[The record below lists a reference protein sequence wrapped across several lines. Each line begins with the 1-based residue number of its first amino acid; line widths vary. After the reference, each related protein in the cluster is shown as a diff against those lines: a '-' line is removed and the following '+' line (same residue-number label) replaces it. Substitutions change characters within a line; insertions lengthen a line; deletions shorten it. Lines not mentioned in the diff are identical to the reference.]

1 MKLINICIFIFAIIC
16 IESTFGFYTDNSNVI
31 NLTKK
36 NFQQQVLNSQQNWM
50 VEFYAPWCGH
60 CKSLKP
66 EYEKVS
72 NNLKGLV
79 KIGAINCD
87 EEKELCGQYQIQGFP
102 TLKFFSTNPKTGKKG
117 QPEDY
122 QGARSASEIAKFS
135 LSKLPSNHIQKVSQD
150 NINKFLTGTSDAKA
164 LLFTDKPKTTD
175 LYKALSVDF
184 FKTLTLGEARNLN
197 KETLEKFNIDKF
209 PTLLVFTND
218 DGETFTKFDGKLT
231 HSTIY
236 KFLEPFSKKSNNDN
250 NSNNNNEESTKTTKT
265 TTTEKDPASEK
276 FIEIKDEKSFEKS
289 CSTGLCIV
297 ALFDQS
303 SIDDKELNE
312 KYLELLNTVSQNF
325 IGRMK
330 FVWVDVSVH
339 DKIVPQFDLSG
350 TPNIFVINNSKKR
363 YTPFMGSFSD
373 ESLNSFFK
381 SVLSGLKKAIPFTD
395 SPKFNSQQKKQKD
408 EL

>member
-36 NFQQQVLNSQQNWM
+36 NFQQQVLNSQHNWM

-66 EYEKVS
+66 EYEKAS

-135 LSKLPSNHIQKVSQD
+135 LAKLPSTHIQKVTQD

-164 LLFTDKPKTTD
+164 LLFTDKAKTTD

-184 FKTLTLGEARNLN
+184 LKTLTLGEARNIN
-197 KETLEKFNIDKF
+197 KETLEKYNIEKF

-218 DGETFTKFDGKLT
+218 DGETFTKFEGKLS

-236 KFLEPFSKKSNNDN
+236 KFLEPFSSKKSTNNN
-250 NSNNNNEESTKTTKT
+250 NGNNEEST

-276 FIEIKDEKSFEKS
+276 FVEIKDEKSFEKS

-303 SIDDKELNE
+303 SIDEKESNQR
-312 KYLELLNTVSQNF
+312 YLELLNTISKDF

-330 FVWVDVSVH
+330 FIWIDVSVH
-339 DKIVPQFDLSG
+339 DKIIPQFDLSG
-350 TPNIFVINNSKKR
+350 TPNVFVINNSKKR
-363 YTPFMGSFSD
+363 YTPFMGSFTD

-381 SVLSGLKKAIPFTD
+381 SILSGLKKAIPFTD
-395 SPKFNSQQKKQKD
+395 SPRFNSQQQQQKQKD

>member
-1 MKLINICIFIFAIIC
+1 MKLINIFIFIFAIIC

-36 NFQQQVLNSQQNWM
+36 NFQQQVLNSQHNWM

-66 EYEKVS
+66 EYEKAS

-122 QGARSASEIAKFS
+122 QGARSGSEIAKFS
-135 LSKLPSNHIQKVSQD
+135 LSKLPSAHIQKVTQD

-184 FKTLTLGEARNLN
+184 LKTLTLGEARNLN
-197 KETLEKFNIDKF
+197 KETLEKYNIEKF

-218 DGETFTKFDGKLT
+218 DGETFTKFDGKLS

-236 KFLEPFSKKSNNDN
+236 KFLEPFSSKKSNNN
-250 NSNNNNEESTKTTKT
+250 NNNNNNEESTS

-303 SIDDKELNE
+303 SIDEKESNE
-312 KYLELLNTVSQNF
+312 KYLELLNTVSKDF

-330 FVWVDVSVH
+330 FVWIDVSVH
-339 DKIVPQFDLSG
+339 DKIIPQFDLAG
-350 TPNIFVINNSKKR
+350 TPNIFVINNGKKR

-395 SPKFNSQQKKQKD
+395 SPKFNLQQQKKQKD

>member
-36 NFQQQVLNSQQNWM
+36 NFQQQVLNSQHNWM

-66 EYEKVS
+66 EYEKAS

-135 LSKLPSNHIQKVSQD
+135 LAKLPSTHIQKVTQD
-150 NINKFLTGTSDAKA
+150 NIDKFLTGTSGAKA

-184 FKTLTLGEARNLN
+184 LKTLTLGEARNIN
-197 KETLEKFNIDKF
+197 KETLEKYNIEKF

-218 DGETFTKFDGKLT
+218 DGETFTKFDGKLS

-236 KFLEPFSKKSNNDN
+236 KFLEPFSSKKSTNNN
-250 NSNNNNEESTKTTKT
+250 NNVNNEESTT

-276 FIEIKDEKSFEKS
+276 FVEIKDEKSFEKS

-303 SIDDKELNE
+303 SIDEKESNQR
-312 KYLELLNTVSQNF
+312 YLELLNTISKDF

-330 FVWVDVSVH
+330 FIWIDVSVH
-339 DKIVPQFDLSG
+339 DKIIPQFDLSG
-350 TPNIFVINNSKKR
+350 TPNVFVINNSKKR
-363 YTPFMGSFSD
+363 YTPFMGSFTD

-395 SPKFNSQQKKQKD
+395 SPKFNSQQQQQKQKD